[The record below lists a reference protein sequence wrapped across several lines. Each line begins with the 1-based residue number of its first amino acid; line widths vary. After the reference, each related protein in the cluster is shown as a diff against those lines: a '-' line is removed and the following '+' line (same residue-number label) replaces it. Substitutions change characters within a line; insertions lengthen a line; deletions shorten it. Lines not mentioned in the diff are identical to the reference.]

1 MNKSVNQLV
10 ASKVFHHFIVGVMT
24 RLRRK
29 WSADSRR
36 LAHSET
42 MQEHAA

>member
-1 MNKSVNQLV
+1 MTKSVQQLV
-10 ASKVFHHFIVGVMT
+10 TSKVFHHFIVGVMA

-36 LAHSET
+36 LAHPET
-42 MQEHAA
+42 MKEHTA